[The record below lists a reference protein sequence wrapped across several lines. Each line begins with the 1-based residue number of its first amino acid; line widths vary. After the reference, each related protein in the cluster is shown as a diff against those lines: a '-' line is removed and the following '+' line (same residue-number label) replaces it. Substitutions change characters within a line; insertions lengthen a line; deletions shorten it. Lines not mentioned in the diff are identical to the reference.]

1 MTLHE
6 QHIEL
11 IEAVNNAEEANNHLN
26 KMLYLNAWRDGVV
39 AAGHKLDFC
48 ACDWHY
54 LSQGID
60 RPMCCGVWLD
70 WQPKEKQP

>member
-6 QHIEL
+6 KHMEHVK
-11 IEAVNNAEEANNHLN
+11 AVNNAKTVEEHASKN
-26 KMLYLNAWRDGVV
+26 LYLTAWRNGVRD
-39 AAGHKLDFC
+39 AGITISL
-48 ACDWHY
+48 CDADMFY

-70 WQPKEKQP
+70 WTPDAV